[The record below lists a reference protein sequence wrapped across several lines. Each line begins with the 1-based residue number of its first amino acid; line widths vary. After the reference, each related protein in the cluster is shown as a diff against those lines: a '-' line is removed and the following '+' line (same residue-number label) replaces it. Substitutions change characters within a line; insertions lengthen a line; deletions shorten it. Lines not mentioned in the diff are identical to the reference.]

1 MKKGKIFRFTCE
13 YLVRAKD
20 QEKAEKEVMEEFGY
34 DVYESHILCN
44 EIKDIGQEV
53 DLDLIS

>member
-1 MKKGKIFRFTCE
+1 MAKGKVFRFTCE
-13 YLVRAKD
+13 YLVRAKT
-20 QEKAEKEVMEEFGY
+20 QEEAEKEVMEEFGY

-53 DLDLIS
+53 DLDLIK

>member
-1 MKKGKIFRFTCE
+1 MKKCKIFRFTYE
-13 YLVRAKD
+13 YLVRAKTQD
-20 QEKAEKEVMEEFGY
+20 EAEEEVMEEFGY

-53 DLDLIS
+53 DLDLIK